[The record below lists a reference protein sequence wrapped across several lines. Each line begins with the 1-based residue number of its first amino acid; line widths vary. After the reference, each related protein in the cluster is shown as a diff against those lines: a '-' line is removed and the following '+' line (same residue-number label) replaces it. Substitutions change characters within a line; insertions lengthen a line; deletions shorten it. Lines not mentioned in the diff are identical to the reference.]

1 MKTYDGHD
9 IKCLLGKKGHTFTTV
24 ARTLGVTPQAVSQS
38 VWNRGHSSKRILEY
52 IERLLGVDSG
62 TLTTAQKARKPSR
75 RVA

>member
-24 ARTLGVTPQAVSQS
+24 ARTLGVTPQAVSQV
-38 VWNRGHSSKRILEY
+38 VWGKDTSQKIREY

-62 TLTTAQKARKPSR
+62 TLERVHRDRKPSR